1 MTSNEVIK
9 STRHNLA
16 YKYQFDCG
24 ILKMVGPK
32 KARFLAKNQHTQG
45 KSFSKNPSMN
55 YGSSKSAK
63 IVLSKSIFNVKNQ
76 LNFLKRNLGLGQI
89 YWPKD

>member
-32 KARFLAKNQHTQG
+32 KARFLAKNQHTQIIFFLSINEL
-45 KSFSKNPSMN
+45 KFVK
-55 YGSSKSAK
+55 KCK

-76 LNFLKRNLGLGQI
+76 PIFSKRNQI
-89 YWPKD
+89 RISI

>member
-32 KARFLAKNQHTQG
+32 KARFLAKSTVVNF
-45 KSFSKNPSMN
+45 KNNDALVIPRFSPIC
-55 YGSSKSAK
+55 G
-63 IVLSKSIFNVKNQ
+63 
-76 LNFLKRNLGLGQI
+76 
-89 YWPKD
+89 

>member
-32 KARFLAKNQHTQG
+32 KARFLAKNQHTQMIFF
-45 KSFSKNPSMN
+45 KSVDELQFIKKCQNCTFKSKPISM
-55 YGSSKSAK
+55 SK
-63 IVLSKSIFNVKNQ
+63 IN
-76 LNFLKRNLGLGQI
+76 
-89 YWPKD
+89 